1 MCRCRAAFQDCRKA
15 RLCRKGRSTAAWLRV
30 RAQCGYW
37 GLWRVPW
44 RVPILLCQ
52 KGKQSE
58 NAFTRFPIPIGRA
71 SPRGYCAG
79 KEIEKAGRTM
89 FFRGKT
95 LLNKKRFRILP
106 KPLFCRIALIAKSLS
121 FAIFLSLALEKKIR
135 LEKKPRQG
143 GAVFPGL

>member
-1 MCRCRAAFQDCRKA
+1 MQSCFPGLPESPFVQE
-15 RLCRKGRSTAAWLRV
+15 
-30 RAQCGYW
+30 RAQHS
-37 GLWRVPW
+37 GLAAGARPVW
-44 RVPILLCQ
+44 ILGLMARAMASANIAMPEGEAERKCIY
-52 KGKQSE
+52 
-58 NAFTRFPIPIGRA
+58 PIPH
-71 SPRGYCAG
+71 SYCAG

-89 FFRGKT
+89 FFRGKI

-106 KPLFCRIALIAKSLS
+106 KPLFCRIALIAKRLS